1 MTQQLTLEHIA
12 HYLPYGLKVNS
23 PDNQVYELTAWPYAG
38 RNLTYIQEFFENED
52 EPILRPMDL
61 TKAIQVEG
69 TEVIP
74 IVELAK
80 IAFPDEDWRKPNGVF
95 YYPKARNSYPKIPID
110 FTYNNGFSAVKDH
123 CHYDAQNIY
132 IPNQLALFQWLF
144 KHKFDVFNLIERG
157 LAIDVNTLETNPY
170 E

>member
-80 IAFPDEDWRKPNGVF
+80 IAFPDEDWEQGEIKPYTAISSLGTFRYEYGEFIKENHDWERLITG
-95 YYPKARNSYPKIPID
+95 
-110 FTYNNGFSAVKDH
+110 G
-123 CHYDAQNIY
+123 
-132 IPNQLALFQWLF
+132 QLALFQWLF

-157 LAIDVNTLETNPY
+157 LAIDVNTLELNPY